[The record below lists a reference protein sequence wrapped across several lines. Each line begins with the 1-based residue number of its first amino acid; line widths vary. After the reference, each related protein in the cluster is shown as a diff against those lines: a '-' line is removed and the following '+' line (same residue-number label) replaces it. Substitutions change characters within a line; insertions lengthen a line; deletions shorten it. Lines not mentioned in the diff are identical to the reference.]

1 MNSAITKNLL
11 LFFIQN
17 IILRQLFGTCTSHIF
32 TTYTGIQ
39 KSQLLFYWDKDGLK
53 IENVRPTFFI
63 YIVVALKFTFKFLS
77 LLKSWKWRLAFSIE
91 SPLLITQIVAWVMF
105 NWNWSTNRSAQQPS
119 LLRVGFESV
128 SSTTFGHKSCVRNTI
143 DSCRLFLHRVSP
155 HRYLYHRQNMD
166 PRDER
171 SEKSAWTCAL
181 LLKLQL
187 GRPVDSLCLPLTIPK
202 RSTWSCPWSERKPP
216 FRAHLWMYF
225 LMVDRLCVMLFL
237 FSTFSLNITILQIG
251 FIVVQ

>member
-32 TTYTGIQ
+32 PTYTGIQ

-119 LLRVGFESV
+119 LLRVGFESLFPRQLPATNRAFVIRSILVDYFYIEWAHIIIYITKV
-128 SSTTFGHKSCVRNTI
+128 S
-143 DSCRLFLHRVSP
+143 
-155 HRYLYHRQNMD
+155 
-166 PRDER
+166 
-171 SEKSAWTCAL
+171 
-181 LLKLQL
+181 
-187 GRPVDSLCLPLTIPK
+187 
-202 RSTWSCPWSERKPP
+202 
-216 FRAHLWMYF
+216 
-225 LMVDRLCVMLFL
+225 
-237 FSTFSLNITILQIG
+237 
-251 FIVVQ
+251 IV